1 MSLDT
6 VKEHLKKY
14 NKDKDIIIL
23 DKSIATVLE
32 AAQVLNTDSD
42 NIAKTLAFSNNK
54 NGCILIVVS
63 GNSRIDNHKF
73 KQYFG
78 FKAKMLNYEET
89 LYFTSHKIGGVCP
102 FGLSNVE
109 NVYLDIS
116 LKNHDKVF
124 PACGSSNSAIELSIK
139 ELETISG
146 SSKWID
152 VCKPKDTIN

>member
-6 VKEHLKKY
+6 VKGHLKKY

-42 NIAKTLAFSNNK
+42 NIAKTLAFGNNK

-63 GNSRIDNHKF
+63 G
-73 KQYFG
+73 
-78 FKAKMLNYEET
+78 
-89 LYFTSHKIGGVCP
+89 
-102 FGLSNVE
+102 
-109 NVYLDIS
+109 
-116 LKNHDKVF
+116 
-124 PACGSSNSAIELSIK
+124 NSAIELSIK